1 MPSGQD
7 AEQGVQQ
14 ASEQNVKPAAGK
26 VASQAEPAA
35 RELTDK
41 QVCGP
46 IDFRPQG
53 SAYLCTASVLL

>member
-35 RELTDK
+35 KELTDK
-41 QVCGP
+41 QVCWPALIFG
-46 IDFRPQG
+46 
-53 SAYLCTASVLL
+53 V